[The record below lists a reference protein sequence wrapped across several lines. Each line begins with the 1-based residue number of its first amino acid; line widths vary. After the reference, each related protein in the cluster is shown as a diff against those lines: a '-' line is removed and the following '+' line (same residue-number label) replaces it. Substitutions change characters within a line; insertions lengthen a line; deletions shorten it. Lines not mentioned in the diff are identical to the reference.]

1 MQSEYSSGR
10 SEGNIA
16 MTHMAGSRSSECA
29 SGSDP
34 DFDGDG
40 DAASPEEFSMTQFKT
55 VLRQRF
61 SGESEQTCKTPKNIF
76 KRLTKRLTIN
86 QSVLTPKS
94 LDGYEIDQNEQ
105 KEMDMCMEIGL
116 EQFVK
121 VSCRAIEQIM
131 TLNHQSIGRF
141 KYSKY
146 FASFNE
152 SVNLEELLAKRRK
165 PEDMYDTIEMQAMHL
180 TGLL

>member
-1 MQSEYSSGR
+1 MG
-10 SEGNIA
+10 
-16 MTHMAGSRSSECA
+16 RSSECA

-34 DFDGDG
+34 DFNGDG

-55 VLRQRF
+55 ALRQRF

-76 KRLTKRLTIN
+76 KRLTKHLSIK
-86 QSVLTPKS
+86 QSAYTPKS
-94 LDGYEIDQNEQ
+94 LDEYEIDQDEQ
-105 KEMDMCMEIGL
+105 KEMDKCMEIGL
-116 EQFVK
+116 QQFVK

-165 PEDMYDTIEMQAMHL
+165 PEEIIETHVQVQGLRSAHL
-180 TGLL
+180 